1 MWLLTIAN
9 RANSNPATGA
19 VPYVVNRLSWFACSS
34 LSVGTRFGTDAS
46 LAGVQNSDAHEAR
59 NWTMYTQ
66 VSWFAKPTDKLIG
79 MVMYSTALITS
90 PMIMFIRRSNLSAT
104 APASGPKI
112 SAGSSEVS
120 QTPLTAYAPP
130 PARPS
135 FAARKDS
142 ASRLS
147 QSPRLDSERAIHRRR
162 NDLIDSTPEPPAP
175 KGDLKFTGLGYRA
188 GQGRVASSTKLRP
201 SRHDNSDG

>member
-1 MWLLTIAN
+1 
-9 RANSNPATGA
+9 
-19 VPYVVNRLSWFACSS
+19 
-34 LSVGTRFGTDAS
+34 
-46 LAGVQNSDAHEAR
+46 
-59 NWTMYTQ
+59 MYTQ
-66 VSWFAKPTDKLIG
+66 VSWGAKPTARLIG

-112 SAGSSEVS
+112 SAGSSDVS

-130 PARPS
+130 PAWPS

-147 QSPRLDSERAIHRRR
+147 QSPRLDSDRAIHRRR
-162 NDLIDSTPEPPAP
+162 NGVIDSTPVPRAP
-175 KGDLKFTGLGYRA
+175 KGDLKFTAPGYRP
-188 GQGRVASSTKLRP
+188 GQGMVAYSAKLPLPGMTIRLGTGPFQPVTPRQALQHSRRP
-201 SRHDNSDG
+201 VVRSATAGRPARRAR